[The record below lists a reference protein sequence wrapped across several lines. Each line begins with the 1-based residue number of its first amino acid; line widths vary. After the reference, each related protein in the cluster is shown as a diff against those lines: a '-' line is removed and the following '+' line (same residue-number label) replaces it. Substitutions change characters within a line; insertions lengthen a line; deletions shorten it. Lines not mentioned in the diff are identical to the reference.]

1 MINLF
6 ELLAKQFAS
15 SATKDIGRS
24 VEAVASGDVKKIAG
38 AAYDTFAPLPV
49 QAALYSPEA
58 EAAFIGP
65 KGMARLKGTEFEKL
79 MKPFISRFFGQR
91 AELNPTDSD
100 LVIQAM
106 MGGPHAIA
114 KAQSVAN
121 KEWAD
126 KVAAR
131 NLREDLE
138 TNPFGPS
145 RAQNTIRTE
154 LFNQDKAKLMA
165 EKPKD
170 LVAADFLEHFPALVA
185 AYPELKKVPIHIR
198 SNYYGNEIAKFEPN
212 FSVAR
217 SNTYVPFP
225 IITAKVLDKVAPYPD
240 LQGFVKYSD
249 PINKRGSYM
258 DYKEYDKAAD
268 AVSKKRRA
276 IVDAHIANYRKR
288 EAKNREQ
295 AELDA
300 NVGKITVSLPDQA
313 IGDYPGLTS
322 YESIL
327 HEIQH
332 FIQKQE
338 SGLIG
343 RDFLTDYKRPDNKL
357 RSDIVTAAEK
367 KATDSRGY
375 TDVRKLNWGQGLKV
389 HSYDNDV
396 SIPDEYLYKMNP
408 FEREAFEASK
418 RDITPAYRDAYSRIT
433 ELIKKEVKK

>member
-15 SATKDIGRS
+15 GATKDIGRS
-24 VEAVASGDVKKIAG
+24 VDAVASGDIKKIAG

-106 MGGPHAIA
+106 LGGPHATA
-114 KAQSVAN
+114 KAKLAEQKAWN
-121 KEWAD
+121 KRLGE
-126 KVAAR
+126 R
-131 NLREDLE
+131 NLRESGKTTPLSAE
-138 TNPFGPS
+138 
-145 RAQNTIRTE
+145 IYK
-154 LFNQDKAKLMA
+154 QDIAKIMA
-165 EKPKD
+165 EKPKE
-170 LVAADFLEHFPALVA
+170 LVAADFLEQFPALIA
-185 AYPELKKVPIHIR
+185 AYPDLKRVPVEVRHG
-198 SNYYGNEIAKFEPN
+198 YAGNEMAKFNPAYTLPVLTSIPRN
-212 FSVAR
+212 VMNAVFKDM
-217 SNTYVPFP
+217 P
-225 IITAKVLDKVAPYPD
+225 ITERL
-240 LQGFVKYSD
+240 
-249 PINKRGSYM
+249 KRGPKLIEAYVKDM
-258 DYKEYDKAAD
+258 E
-268 AVSKKRRA
+268 KR
-276 IVDAHIANYRKR
+276 N
-288 EAKNREQ
+288 Q
-295 AELDA
+295 
-300 NVGKITVSLPDQA
+300 VGRITVSLPDQA

-338 SGLIG
+338 SGLTA
-343 RDFLTDYKRPDNKL
+343 RDFLTDYKSRDNKL
-357 RSDIVTAAEK
+357 RSDIVTAAER

-375 TDVRKLNWGQGLKV
+375 TDVHKLNWGQGLKV

-433 ELIKKEVKK
+433 ELIKKEVNK

>member
-15 SATKDIGRS
+15 GATKDIGRS
-24 VEAVASGDVKKIAG
+24 VDAVASGDIKKIAG

-106 MGGPHAIA
+106 LGGPHATA
-114 KAQSVAN
+114 
-121 KEWAD
+121 
-126 KVAAR
+126 
-131 NLREDLE
+131 
-138 TNPFGPS
+138 
-145 RAQNTIRTE
+145 
-154 LFNQDKAKLMA
+154 KAKLAEQKAWREIILDRNHKEILKKVKTTPLSAEIYKQDIAKIMA
-165 EKPKD
+165 EKPKE
-170 LVAADFLEHFPALVA
+170 LVAADFLEQFPALVA
-185 AYPELKKVPIHIR
+185 AYPDLKRVPVEVKQG
-198 SNYYGNEIAKFEPN
+198 YAGNEMAKFNPAHTPPTTTSIPPN
-212 FSVAR
+212 VMDAVFKDM
-217 SNTYVPFP
+217 P
-225 IITAKVLDKVAPYPD
+225 ITERL
-240 LQGFVKYSD
+240 
-249 PINKRGSYM
+249 KRGPKLMEAYFKDM
-258 DYKEYDKAAD
+258 
-268 AVSKKRRA
+268 KKR
-276 IVDAHIANYRKR
+276 N
-288 EAKNREQ
+288 Q
-295 AELDA
+295 
-300 NVGKITVSLPDQA
+300 VGRITVSLPDQA

-338 SGLIG
+338 SGLTA
-343 RDFLTDYKRPDNKL
+343 RDFLTDYKSRDNKL
-357 RSDIVTAAEK
+357 RSDIVTAAER

-375 TDVRKLNWGQGLKV
+375 TDVHKLNWGQGLKV

-433 ELIKKEVKK
+433 ELIKKEVNK